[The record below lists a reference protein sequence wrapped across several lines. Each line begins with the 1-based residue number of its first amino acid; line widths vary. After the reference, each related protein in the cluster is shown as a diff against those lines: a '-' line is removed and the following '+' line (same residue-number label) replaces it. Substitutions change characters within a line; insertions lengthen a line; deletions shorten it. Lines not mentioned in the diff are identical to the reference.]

1 MTSVASTQHLTV
13 TRMAGGCGALVEGVD
28 LAQGC
33 DDATFVA
40 IHQALL
46 DHGVICLRGQDAVTP
61 EQHIDFGRRW
71 GVLEPHPYVPPID
84 GYPEIMEVYDPNPI
98 TTTWHADFTYAKRP
112 PGVSILLA
120 RIIPEV
126 GGDTMFANVAMA
138 YDGLSEGMQQTL
150 LGLRAVHYATQLAV
164 EMGLPEEDRQRSHPV
179 VRTHPA
185 TGRKGLFVN
194 DNYVKHFEGWTE
206 RESLPLLDFLYGEI
220 GRFEYTYRHH
230 WAQGDMLIW
239 DNCAVQHAVVG
250 DTAGAKRSLHRVTI
264 EGDEPV

>member
-1 MTSVASTQHLTV
+1 MTAVTTNDITV
-13 TRMAGGCGALVEGVD
+13 TRMAGGCGAIVEGID
-28 LAQGC
+28 LARGC
-33 DDATFVA
+33 DDATFALVD
-40 IHQALL
+40 QALL
-46 DHGVICLRGQDAVTP
+46 DHGVICMRGQDAVTP
-61 EQHIDFGRRW
+61 EQHIAFGRRF

-126 GGDTMFANVAMA
+126 GGDTMFANVALA
-138 YDGLSEGMQQTL
+138 YEGLSAGMQETL
-150 LGLRAVHYATQLAV
+150 RGMKAVHYATQLAV
-164 EMGLPEEDRQRSHPV
+164 QMGLPEEDRQRAHPV
-179 VRTHPA
+179 VRTHPR
-185 TGRKGLFVN
+185 TGKQVIFVN

-206 RESLPLLDFLYGEI
+206 RESQPLLEFLYGEI

-230 WAQGDMLIW
+230 WQQGDMLIW

-250 DTAGAKRSLHRVTI
+250 DTAGAKRSLHRVTV